1 VFNLLWKKG
10 WQDKWEK
17 KVEMIFPLLAVTS
30 LLLFYTPLVNGYELP
45 KLLFLGLLV
54 IFGLGYL
61 LESKK
66 VSLPCLYP
74 IALFFAGS
82 VLSAWGALNHYE
94 LVLALSLDLMGI
106 SLFWIVVN
114 AVKPMAMEGILWGLS
129 VIGATIALVLI
140 FLPGDQGSV
149 GNSALAGIFMVP
161 FIPIAVYLAPWGL
174 IPAAIIGI
182 GIYVTNSHA
191 AFLALLVIMAVM
203 IWRTVPVCPKT
214 IAIIPTVFACLLVL
228 KMGIGADLSIRYR
241 LDWWRNTAH
250 MVVDHP
256 VFGIGR
262 GNYVVVYPQYAIL
275 GDRVMQGQA
284 NVNRVGQTIKTAIHS
299 PHNDYLQLL
308 VEAGPIGLAGFLWF
322 LWMMVDRLKWR
333 TVSKT
338 AKTLAL
344 SMLGFLVTAAF
355 HFPLQTASGMTLFW
369 VLNGLLWV
377 ASEKNI
383 DTDATG
389 FPGGIFPGELDA
401 G

>member
-1 VFNLLWKKG
+1 
-10 WQDKWEK
+10 
-17 KVEMIFPLLAVTS
+17 
-30 LLLFYTPLVNGYELP
+30 LLLFYTGIVNGYELP
-45 KLLFLGLLV
+45 KLLFVGLLV

-66 VSLPCLYP
+66 VSLPCQYP

-106 SLFWIVVN
+106 SLFWIIVN

-129 VIGATIALVLI
+129 MIGATIALFFI
-140 FLPGDQGSV
+140 FLPGDQGSI

-161 FIPIAVYLAPWGL
+161 LIPIAVYLAPWGL
-174 IPAAIIGI
+174 IPAAIIGA

-191 AFLALLVIMAVM
+191 AFLGGLVIVAVV
-203 IWRTVPVCPKT
+203 IWRNAAVCPKT
-214 IAIIPTVFACLLVL
+214 LAIIPTVIASLLIL
-228 KMGIGADLSIRYR
+228 KMGIGADTSIRYR
-241 LDWWRNTAH
+241 LDWWRNSAY
-250 MVVDHP
+250 MVADHP

-308 VEAGPIGLAGFLWF
+308 VEGGPITLVGLVWF
-322 LWMMVDRLKWR
+322 LWMMWTRFQWR
-333 TVSKT
+333 TASRA

-355 HFPLQTASGMTLFW
+355 HFPLQTVSGVVMFW

-377 ASEKNI
+377 ASEKNL
-383 DTDATG
+383 DSDATG
-389 FPGGIFPGELDA
+389 FPGGILPGELDA